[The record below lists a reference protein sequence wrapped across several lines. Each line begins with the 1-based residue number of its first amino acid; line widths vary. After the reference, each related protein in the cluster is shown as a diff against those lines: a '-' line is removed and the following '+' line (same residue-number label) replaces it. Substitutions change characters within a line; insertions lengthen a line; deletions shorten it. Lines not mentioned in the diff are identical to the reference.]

1 MMFLFFFARII
12 NNCFRFWNNTIL
24 MYEPRISSKWLANI
38 TLLQKIV
45 QLPVPSLY
53 YGATRLYPAEPPSF
67 ETILDNILPNV
78 FNRSPSSKG
87 LQHASPLV
95 RYATMLALSAVFQKY
110 SKVAHAMEKVIMAL
124 ESSEMNQKEQQ
135 TNDESLVQQSKPSE
149 TWKKCLESV
158 REGLR
163 RRVPEIQTVVALHKQ
178 TSIKMAADADDDE
191 QACQNQL
198 LQDTAFRLIRYYQEF
213 VPEALMESNIDPGNF
228 IPADI
233 LSVKPGTLIHLLR
246 LFLSMPDFN
255 WTSRSCKLLKY
266 SCICVNTYFLL
277 FSWLFY
283 LSYHYLV
290 NSLSPDSLQA
300 HS

>member
-1 MMFLFFFARII
+1 MF
-12 NNCFRFWNNTIL
+12 
-24 MYEPRISSKWLANI
+24 EPRISSKWLANI

-53 YGATRLYPAEPPSF
+53 YGATRLYPADPPSP

-78 FNRSPSSKG
+78 FNRSSSSKG

-110 SKVAHAMEKVIMAL
+110 SKVAHAIEKVIMSL
-124 ESSEMNQKEQQ
+124 EASEMNSREQIVADGQ
-135 TNDESLVQQSKPSE
+135 LEQPSKPSE
-149 TWKKCLESV
+149 NWKKCIESV

-163 RRVPEIQTVVALHKQ
+163 RRVPEIQTLVALHKQ
-178 TSIKMAADADDDE
+178 TSNKMASVQEGVNEEE
-191 QACQNQL
+191 QATQNQL

-233 LSVKPGTLIHLLR
+233 LAVKPGTLIHLLK

-255 WTSRSCKLLKY
+255 WTSKSCKYKK
-266 SCICVNTYFLL
+266 T
-277 FSWLFY
+277 
-283 LSYHYLV
+283 
-290 NSLSPDSLQA
+290 
-300 HS
+300 